1 MSEPT
6 ARTALKIGDVLAKR
20 YRLTGV
26 LGEGGMGAVYEA
38 LQIDLGRPVAV
49 KVLHGGAG
57 NEADALVRFQREA
70 RVTAALHHPGAVKIF
85 DFGRDELGRFFLVME
100 KLRGAPLRAL
110 VEPELPLLALGRT
123 VDIVSQVASVL
134 IAAHE
139 IGLVHRDLK
148 PENVFLER
156 NQDGTD
162 RVVVVD
168 FGLAYIA
175 DRPDAARMTK
185 EGMIVGTPA
194 YMSPEQ
200 CAGRVVGPPTDIYA
214 LGCMLYEMV
223 LGVTPFEGAS
233 FQLLVKHAYEDPP
246 PPSRRRSDVYVPRVL
261 EELILEMLA
270 KAPEARPSAEAVVA
284 RLGKLSVTLGERER
298 ARGREMLE
306 GRAARMIPTVRDP
319 QPEPMVVDPMR
330 ATELPSSPSL
340 PTVALIGA
348 VDEDVVLGLRANG
361 LSPRRVDASSLPE
374 GTVAVFAPDA
384 TDDALRA
391 LVSLGVPVLTD
402 VSAED
407 VDRPARMVG
416 LGVADVVTRPVR
428 AETLATKLQRAVKKH
443 ARRAR

>member
-1 MSEPT
+1 MSES
-6 ARTALKIGDVLAKR
+6 ARSAPKIGDVLAKR
-20 YRLTGV
+20 YQLTGV

-38 LQIDLGRPVAV
+38 TQLDLGRPVAL

-57 NEADALVRFQREA
+57 NEADALIRFQREA

-175 DRPDAARMTK
+175 DRPDATRMTK

-200 CAGRVVGPPTDIYA
+200 CAGRVVGPPTDVYA

-223 LGVTPFEGAS
+223 VGVTPFEGMS
-233 FQLLVKHAYEDPP
+233 FQLLIKHAYEDAP

-270 KAPEARPSAEAVVA
+270 KAPEARPTAEAIVQ
-284 RLGKLSVTLGERER
+284 RLGKLAVTLGERER

-306 GRAARMIPTVRDP
+306 GRAARMIPTVRNP
-319 QPEPMVVDPMR
+319 QPEAIVLDPLR
-330 ATELPSSPSL
+330 ATELPSNPSL
-340 PTVALIGA
+340 PMVALLGA
-348 VDEDVVLGLRANG
+348 VDDDVVLGLRANG
-361 LSPRRVDASSLPE
+361 LAPSRVDAPPLPAAS
-374 GTVAVFAPDA
+374 VAVFAPGASDEL
-384 TDDALRA
+384 LRT
-391 LVSLGVPVLTD
+391 LVALGVPVLTD
-402 VSAED
+402 ASADD
-407 VDRPARMVG
+407 VDRPARMVA
-416 LGVADVVTRPVR
+416 LGVADVVTQPVR
-428 AETLATKLQRAVKKH
+428 AESLATKLQRAVKKH